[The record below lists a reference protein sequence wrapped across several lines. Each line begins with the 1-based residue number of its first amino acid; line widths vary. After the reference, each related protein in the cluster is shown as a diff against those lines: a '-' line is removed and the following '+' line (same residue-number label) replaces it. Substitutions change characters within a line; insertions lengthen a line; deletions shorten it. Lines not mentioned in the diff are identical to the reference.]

1 MARSYQDFE
10 PDHHYRK
17 GEVHDIIE
25 LQVKDFRKEHLKV
38 NFGSNGVLTITGERP
53 VEGHRWIRFRKEFN
67 PPKDCKSNEIRARLS
82 SGILYLTIP
91 KKVVQQDQVTPVQQG
106 SQVQDKGKLK
116 QESSKS
122 NKEGADQGF
131 TAKQQSDVAMP
142 TENGALQPTA
152 GPKSFVSRL
161 KMGRKTAMKVGASVI
176 VLALLIAVMFYV
188 LKYYATMIIVDQ

>member
-82 SGILYLTIP
+82 S
-91 KKVVQQDQVTPVQQG
+91 
-106 SQVQDKGKLK
+106 
-116 QESSKS
+116 
-122 NKEGADQGF
+122 
-131 TAKQQSDVAMP
+131 AKQQSDVAMP

-176 VLALLIAVMFYV
+176 VLALLFAVLFYV